1 MSKNDKYNK
10 KTLRILSK
18 LKQIARNY
26 NNHIDF
32 YNYLSQKTDNL
43 NDDFVSSGNGITIS
57 TIHKFKG
64 LTADYVII
72 YKADDNLL
80 SLKKPQYLIVDR
92 NIYFNDTILDN
103 KTKIE
108 SDKAYK
114 QIYQKEF
121 KESLEEELR
130 VLYVA
135 LTRAKHKTVLYCVN
149 SDSKIDWLKKQNYIS
164 YISLLKF

>member
-1 MSKNDKYNK
+1 MKMNRTSAI
-10 KTLRILSK
+10 TLAHK
-18 LKQIARNY
+18 LISFCKEYDPYEFKDVVENEEQE
-26 NNHIDF
+26 
-32 YNYLSQKTDNL
+32 TENL
-43 NDDFVSSGNGITIS
+43 VTM
-57 TIHKFKG
+57 
-64 LTADYVII
+64 
-72 YKADDNLL
+72 LL
-80 SLKKPQYLIVDR
+80 E
-92 NIYFNDTILDN
+92 NN